1 MDYILEIT
9 IPTGNPSLEDH
20 VRGLLFLSASTGDI
34 LLEDDWFHVI
44 SAFFDS
50 VEDRAAFLEEITRFE
65 GVEVRLVDQP
75 RQDWLDLY
83 QQSLEPMFIGR
94 RFVVAPERSLIE
106 GGSGRIPIVI
116 PQERA
121 FGTGSHETT
130 ALCLEMIESL
140 DLEGRL
146 CLDVGTGSGLLGIG
160 MVQLG
165 AARVVVCDN
174 DVDTL
179 SVVGRNLERN
189 SIERGRFQQ
198 FVGSLDA
205 IRGERFHVTAMNIIP
220 EVILPMLPDAVRLLE
235 PGGSLIVSGIL
246 VVRRDEVVAAAA
258 DQGLTLQR
266 EASRGEWWCGE
277 LRLQTR
283 R

>member
-9 IPTGNPSLEDH
+9 IPSGNPPLEDH
-20 VRGLLFLSASTGDI
+20 IRGLLFLSASTGDI
-34 LLEDDWFHVI
+34 LIEDDWFHVI

-50 VEDRAAFLEEITRFE
+50 VEDRAAFLAEISRVD
-65 GVEVRLVDQP
+65 GVELRLVDQP
-75 RQDWLDLY
+75 RQDWLELY
-83 QQSLEPMFIGR
+83 QQSLEPMFIGK

-106 GGSGRIPIVI
+106 EVGDRIAIVI

-130 ALCLEMIESL
+130 ALCLEMFESL
-140 DLEGRL
+140 DLDGKR

-160 MVQLG
+160 MLLLG
-165 AARVVVCDN
+165 AERAVACDN
-174 DVDTL
+174 DADTL

-189 SIERGRFQQ
+189 SIQRGKFQQ

-205 IRGERFHVTAMNIIP
+205 IREERFDVTAMNIIP

-235 PGGSLIVSGIL
+235 AGGILIVSGIL

-258 DQGLTLQR
+258 EQGLTLER

-277 LRLQTR
+277 LRLRVR